1 MNSGLS
7 DLFIRRPVMTVLV
20 MTSILLFG
28 LIGYRQL
35 AISDLPNVD
44 FPTILVSANLP
55 GASADTM
62 ASTVATVLEKQFAT
76 IAGLD
81 SMNSVSSSGAT
92 RITLQFSLDRDID
105 AAAQDVQTAISL
117 AARRLPD
124 AMPSPPSFRKTN
136 PAADPIIYVALS
148 SPTLPLSTLDRY
160 GQTMSERLS
169 MVNGVAQV
177 TLRGTQKYAVRIQ
190 LDPRALEGFDL
201 DADQV
206 ARALQSRGWDGRPRP
221 CGPTCPVGRRR

>member
-76 IAGLD
+76 IAGARPVGWRLQDPLD
-81 SMNSVSSSGAT
+81 IRQDAMAQFPANINLSSLDGSTGFKLSGA
-92 RITLQFSLDRDID
+92 
-105 AAAQDVQTAISL
+105 AAGDEI
-117 AARRLPD
+117 
-124 AMPSPPSFRKTN
+124 
-136 PAADPIIYVALS
+136 
-148 SPTLPLSTLDRY
+148 
-160 GQTMSERLS
+160 G
-169 MVNGVAQV
+169 
-177 TLRGTQKYAVRIQ
+177 
-190 LDPRALEGFDL
+190 
-201 DADQV
+201 
-206 ARALQSRGWDGRPRP
+206 
-221 CGPTCPVGRRR
+221 